1 MAKRV
6 NIYRDTDTMEIWDDK
21 LPKYEANG
29 WKTKAEKSKTTT
41 IKQSNKSGDK

>member
-41 IKQSNKSGDK
+41 IKQFKKSGDK